1 MIKINLLPEELR
13 PLEKTPLG
21 RFLVIVF
28 GVALTTTVL
37 FLFLV
42 LKFKTL
48 PTAEAALKNA
58 QSEKTRKEEEAK
70 VHDELQ
76 KQIDFFQLR
85 ITTVQ
90 NIGKERYIWSKKLYQ
105 LHRVIENDAPDISL
119 KQVQISERTGSAYGG
134 APKMEI
140 VIDGYSIIP
149 ELKAAADFM
158 KNLRKSEFFED
169 CEDID
174 PENTV
179 VREEGEKGNICEFTL
194 RVTMKPRVEPPP
206 PAKKKGRGR

>member
-21 RFLVIVF
+21 RFLVIVC
-28 GVALTTTVL
+28 GVAITTTVL

-42 LKFKTL
+42 LQFKTL
-48 PTAEAALKNA
+48 PAAEAALKAA
-58 QSEKTRKEEEAK
+58 QDEKARKETEAK
-70 VHDELQ
+70 VYDALKRE
-76 KQIDFFQLR
+76 IDFYNLR
-85 ITTVQ
+85 ITTVK

-105 LHRVIENDAPDISL
+105 LHQVIERSAPDIAL
-119 KQVQISERTGSAYGG
+119 KQVQISERTGSGVGG
-134 APKMEI
+134 VPKMEI

-158 KNLRKSEFFED
+158 KSLRKSEFFDD

-179 VREEGEKGNICEFTL
+179 IREEGEKGAVCEFTL
-194 RVTMKPRVEPPP
+194 RVTMKPRIQPPP
-206 PAKKKGRGR
+206 PAKKKRRRP